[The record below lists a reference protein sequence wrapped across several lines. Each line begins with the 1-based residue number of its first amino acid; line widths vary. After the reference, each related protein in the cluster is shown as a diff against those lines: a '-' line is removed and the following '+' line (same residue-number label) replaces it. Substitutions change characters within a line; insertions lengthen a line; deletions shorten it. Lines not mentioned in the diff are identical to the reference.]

1 MFVRELDHETV
12 TRKGATAN
20 ERMEG
25 KRRVVLKSLEGRR
38 NAMQARKKHCKRKST
53 SETGATSVEF
63 PIGEDGV
70 NKGKS
75 KKGC

>member
-1 MFVRELDHETV
+1 
-12 TRKGATAN
+12 
-20 ERMEG
+20 
-25 KRRVVLKSLEGRR
+25 
-38 NAMQARKKHCKRKST
+38 MQARKKHCKRKST